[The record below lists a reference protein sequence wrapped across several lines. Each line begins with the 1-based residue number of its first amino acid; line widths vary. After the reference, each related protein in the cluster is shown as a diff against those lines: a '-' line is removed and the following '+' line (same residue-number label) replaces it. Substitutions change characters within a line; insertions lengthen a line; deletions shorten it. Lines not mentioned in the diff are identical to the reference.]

1 MDFLIIFDKTKLSWV
16 KLGIGHAFMN
26 GRTLKITFTRPFT
39 SFSDYKCDY
48 SPLPVNFYSL
58 YILQP

>member
-39 SFSDYKCDY
+39 SFSQTTNVITRHY
-48 SPLPVNFYSL
+48 L
-58 YILQP
+58 